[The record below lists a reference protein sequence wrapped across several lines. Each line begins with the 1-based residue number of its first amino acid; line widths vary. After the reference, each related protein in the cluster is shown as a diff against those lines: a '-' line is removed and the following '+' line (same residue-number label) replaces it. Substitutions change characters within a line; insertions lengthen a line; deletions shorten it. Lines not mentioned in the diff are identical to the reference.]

1 MARMG
6 DMRFVCRVL
15 VGRHEGKRALRRL
28 GVGGRMIL
36 KLILSKWGSGDIAL
50 IDVTEDTDIFRALV
64 NAEMNLR
71 VP

>member
-1 MARMG
+1 
-6 DMRFVCRVL
+6 
-15 VGRHEGKRALRRL
+15 
-28 GVGGRMIL
+28 MIL